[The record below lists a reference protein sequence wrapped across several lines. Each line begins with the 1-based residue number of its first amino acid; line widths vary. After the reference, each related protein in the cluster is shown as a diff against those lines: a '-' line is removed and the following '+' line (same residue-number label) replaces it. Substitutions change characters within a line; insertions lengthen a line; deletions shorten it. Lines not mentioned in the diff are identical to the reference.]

1 MKGSEAMSTLILN
14 TVSILIA
21 LLAIIGMWYV
31 IAVIIG
37 LTVRRKE
44 RRETN
49 DEAEDLHN
57 N

>member
-1 MKGSEAMSTLILN
+1 MSTLILN